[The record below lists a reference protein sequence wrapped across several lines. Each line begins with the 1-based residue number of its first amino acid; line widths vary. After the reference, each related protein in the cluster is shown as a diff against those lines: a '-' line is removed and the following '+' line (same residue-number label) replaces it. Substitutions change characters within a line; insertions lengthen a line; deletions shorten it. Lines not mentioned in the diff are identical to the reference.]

1 MDIIRQ
7 GTGPWPEVSVT
18 GTTVTLTV
26 GDNGL
31 DFNCAE
37 LQRDEQVAVD
47 IVSGHDGEMTV
58 GTDNGIAYIAN
69 LIIPPARYADV
80 PLPATLAEEPELPE
94 DLDPLCIALAP
105 TVQRE
110 RLPLT
115 EEDMAAVRL
124 IIWTLTET
132 NNQ

>member
-69 LIIPPARYADV
+69 LIIPPAS
-80 PLPATLAEEPELPE
+80 PAGARRRNGLAE
-94 DLDPLCIALAP
+94 
-105 TVQRE
+105 
-110 RLPLT
+110 
-115 EEDMAAVRL
+115 
-124 IIWTLTET
+124 
-132 NNQ
+132 